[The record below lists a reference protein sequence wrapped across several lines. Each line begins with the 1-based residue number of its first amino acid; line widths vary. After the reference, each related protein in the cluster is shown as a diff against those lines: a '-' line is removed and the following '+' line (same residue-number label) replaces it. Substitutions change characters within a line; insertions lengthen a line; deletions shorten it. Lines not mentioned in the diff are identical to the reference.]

1 MKAIMVWE
9 WYRNGNNGILM
20 ELNGIGMGL
29 NGTGMGN
36 NGE

>member
-9 WYRNGNNGILM
+9 WYRNGIVM